1 VTSVDPDGQAVLNEL
16 AQAEGH
22 IHAVCFKTGPP
33 RHIGVELEWTLH
45 HAGDTARPLDL
56 NHIQTALGPYA
67 PDSPGPPVLLPGG
80 GRITLEP
87 GGQVEISSA
96 PADDLPALHAATSAD
111 ISELSDRLAAHGL
124 ELGDQGID
132 PHRPPRRLLTSQRY
146 ASMERAFDSHGPSGR
161 TMMGSTAGLQVCVDA
176 GEDAS
181 RWTALTMIGPAL
193 VAAFATSRWHAG
205 RDTGWASARM
215 KAWLG
220 IDPGRTRP
228 VSLAGDPATT
238 WARYAL
244 NASVLAVR
252 RDDGPWDR
260 PPPGLTFA
268 GWIAGGWPR
277 PPTVADLDYHLSTLF
292 PPVRPRGYL
301 EVRYL
306 DTQPGEEWIAPA
318 AVVAALLSTPA
329 VTGQA
334 IALAAE
340 TADRWADAARLGLDD
355 PCLRRAAAGLFDL
368 AAGNLDRT
376 GLPAEIRDQVTEI
389 TERRLATPAELR
401 SMR

>member
-1 VTSVDPDGQAVLNEL
+1 VKSAQLDGDAVLTEL

-33 RHIGVELEWTLH
+33 RQIGVELEWTLH
-45 HAGDTARPLDL
+45 HAGAPARPLDL
-56 NHIQTALGPYA
+56 THVLKALGPYA
-67 PDSPGPPVLLPGG
+67 PDSPGPPRQLPGG

-96 PADDLPALHAATSAD
+96 PAPSLPALHAATSAD
-111 ISELSDRLAAHGL
+111 ISALTAMLAANGL

-132 PHRPPRRLLTSQRY
+132 PHRPPRRLLTTPRY
-146 ASMERAFDSHGPSGR
+146 ATMERALDRHGPAGR
-161 TMMGSTAGLQVCVDA
+161 TMMSSTAGLQVCVDA
-176 GEDAS
+176 GEQPA
-181 RWTALTMIGPAL
+181 RWAALTMIGPAL

-215 KAWLG
+215 GAWLG

-228 VSLAGDPATT
+228 VSLTGDPAAN
-238 WARYAL
+238 WAEYAL
-244 NASVLAVR
+244 TASVLAIR
-252 RDDGPWDR
+252 RDDGPWDM
-260 PPPGLTFA
+260 PEGLSFA

-277 PPTVADLDYHLSTLF
+277 PPTVADLEYHLSTLF

-301 EVRYL
+301 EIRYL
-306 DTQPGEEWIAPA
+306 DSQPGEEWIAPF
-318 AVVAALLSTPA
+318 AVVAALLSDPA

-334 IALAAE
+334 VALAEE
-340 TADRWADAARLGLDD
+340 TADRWVEAARLGLDD
-355 PCLRRAAAGLFDL
+355 PCLRQAAAGLLDL
-368 AAGNLDRT
+368 AGRALERT
-376 GLPAEIRDQVTEI
+376 GLSAALRDHVTEI
-389 TERRLATPAELR
+389 TERRLHTPADLR